1 MNMMMWLQAG
11 AMSLLYKP
19 LESVDASDLQAL
31 IDNQTSES
39 LHLEYKSEVFD
50 KRDEKKRLQFLGS
63 VSAFANAA
71 GGDILIGVRAD
82 NGLPVDLPGLDPVE
96 IDSEVLRIRQ
106 VVGTSIEPH
115 VGLHF
120 HAVPLPSGRRVLV
133 IRIPRS
139 WTAPH
144 GIEQKGHFHFFQR
157 HAAGRSPMTI
167 SELRAAFTFS
177 GSIIEHTK
185 RFRAERLATITAAEG
200 TWGYLDQPLCVFH
213 AVPFAGMADAVHIDF
228 SATQNLRR
236 LSPLPA
242 EQDGFIREGDVR
254 YNLDGV
260 VMRQGIEWHTQLFR
274 NGCIEYATTAF
285 FEQRNSP
292 HYLDAWQY
300 QVNVV
305 RVLARFCALQHAL
318 GVAPP
323 VTLLL
328 SILNAANFHLRTSEG
343 WPVHGAAVTIHQID
357 SNQIFLPELVLNN
370 FGADLVAALKPVFDC
385 LWNAAGEKQCGF
397 YRFNGAWNIEPSWL
411 DPPST
416 Y

>member
-1 MNMMMWLQAG
+1 MS
-11 AMSLLYKP
+11 SLLYKP

-31 IDNQTSES
+31 IDNQTGES
-39 LHLEYKSEVFD
+39 LYIEYKTEVFD
-50 KRDEKKRLQFLGS
+50 KRDDKKRLQFLGS
-63 VSAFANAA
+63 LSAFANAA
-71 GGDILIGVRAD
+71 GGDILIGVKAD
-82 NGLPVDLPGLDPVE
+82 NGLPVDLPGLDPAE

-115 VGLHF
+115 LGLHF
-120 HAVPLPSGRRVLV
+120 HTVPLLSGRRVLI

-144 GIEQKGHFHFFQR
+144 GIEQNGHFHFFQR

-167 SELRAAFTFS
+167 SELRTAYTLS
-177 GSIIEHTK
+177 GSIIEQTK

-200 TWGYLDQPLCVFH
+200 PWGYLDKPLCVFH
-213 AVPFAGMADAVHIDF
+213 IVPFAGMADAVHIDV
-228 SATQNLRR
+228 SAIQNLRK

-242 EQDGFIREGDVR
+242 GQDGFIQQGDVR

-260 VMRQGIEWHTQLFR
+260 VMRQGIDWHTQLFR
-274 NGCIEYATTAF
+274 NGCLEYATTAF
-285 FEQRNSP
+285 FEQNKSP
-292 HYLDAWQY
+292 HYLDAWLY
-300 QVNVV
+300 QVDVV
-305 RVLARFCALQHAL
+305 KVLSRFSALQQAL
-318 GVAPP
+318 SVAPP

-328 SILNAANFHLRTSEG
+328 SILNAANFHLRISEG
-343 WPVHGAAVTIHQID
+343 WPLHGVAVTSHQID
-357 SNQIFLPELVLNN
+357 RNQIFLPELVLSD
-370 FGADLVAALKPVFDC
+370 FGADLVTALKPVFAC

-397 YRFNGAWNIEPSWL
+397 YRSGGAWNIDPSWL